1 MIETS
6 ASPVPPFSEADG
18 DRRAI
23 WEMLVRRDID
33 AFLQQ
38 DWAMV
43 AGDFVES
50 GFFGIDACGSNVP
63 DQWKPR
69 FATLA
74 AYREDWLRQAVDAAR
89 TPAPDQAFRALHQAT
104 SLTPI
109 DASGEPALANKTFEC
124 ACSMWDGL
132 APPRPRG

>member
-1 MIETS
+1 MMETS

-50 GFFGIDACGSNVP
+50 GFFGIDACGSNDP

-69 FATLA
+69 FETLA
-74 AYREDWLRQAVDAAR
+74 EYREDWLRQAVDSAGTAD
-89 TPAPDQAFRALHQAT
+89 PDPEFRAPPPAT
-104 SLTPI
+104 SFTHT
-109 DASGEPALANKTFEC
+109 AV
-124 ACSMWDGL
+124 
-132 APPRPRG
+132 

>member
-1 MIETS
+1 MMETS

-50 GFFGIDACGSNVP
+50 GFFGIDACGSNDP

-69 FATLA
+69 FAMLA
-74 AYREDWLRQAVDAAR
+74 ASREVWLCQAVDAAR
-89 TPAPDQAFRALHQAT
+89 TAAPDQEFRALHQAP
-104 SLTPI
+104 SLTRV
-109 DASGEPALANKTFEC
+109 DVYGELALANTTFVG
-124 ACSMWDGL
+124 AL
-132 APPRPRG
+132 